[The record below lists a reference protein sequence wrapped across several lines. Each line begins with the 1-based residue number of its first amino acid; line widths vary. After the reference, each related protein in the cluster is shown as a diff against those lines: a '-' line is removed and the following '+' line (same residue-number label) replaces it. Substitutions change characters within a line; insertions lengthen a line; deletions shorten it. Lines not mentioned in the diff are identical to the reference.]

1 MAPPPLRTNALQ
13 GALQKISLQLDTHR
27 WAVVGGIAVGVR
39 AVPRTTADVD
49 VSVSVA
55 DDAEAEA
62 LVHRLVSGGYE
73 VLAVLEQNVT
83 GRLATFRLR
92 SPGPTGR
99 EVVTDVLFASCGIE
113 PEVCAAAEPIEIL
126 PGLVVPVATIAHLM
140 AMKTLSRDRK
150 RRARDYGDFYAML
163 DRASEAD
170 LDSARAALRL
180 IKERGYHRG
189 RQLVEEFDELVIDRG

>member
-1 MAPPPLRTNALQ
+1 M
-13 GALQKISLQLDTHR
+13 
-27 WAVVGGIAVGVR
+27 GVR

-55 DDAEAEA
+55 DDAEAET

-73 VLAVLEQNVT
+73 VLAVLEQNAT
-83 GRLATFRLR
+83 GRLATVRLL
-92 SPGPTGR
+92 SPGTTSR

-113 PEVCAAAEPIEIL
+113 PEVCAAAEPVEIF

-140 AMKTLSRDRK
+140 AMKTLSRDRN
-150 RRARDYGDFYAML
+150 RRARDYGDFYALL

-170 LDSARAALRL
+170 LESARAALRL
-180 IKERGYHRG
+180 IEERGYHRG
-189 RQLVEEFDELVIDRG
+189 RHLVKEFDELVTERG